1 MRRPLT
7 AICVIALILSFT
19 FTKLDDSHSFYYYKA
34 GYVNEITGVV
44 LSSEEKEEN
53 KFSLEVMTPEGE
65 KILLSLTGNIENVR
79 GESIEKYYD
88 LTGKDVRFRSIVS
101 IPQGR
106 RNPGC
111 FDYNL
116 YLRSR
121 GIEVITEL
129 KCSQLEVTGVSENL
143 YHRYLSYVALYK
155 GYFTELLEE
164 LSDSKTISFISAM
177 MFGDKASFDDEIY
190 EEFRQNG
197 TAHVLAVSGLH
208 VGAVYEFMSRFIKPD
223 RKKSAL
229 LINGA
234 ILAFYAALSSFSP
247 SVVRAVIM
255 ILIHMSA
262 EAVNRRY
269 DMISAACFCMIVNV
283 IINPYCIYNS
293 GFQLSYLAVF
303 SIAVIGSAIREY
315 LDNSFTAMV
324 SVQIG
329 MFPLTA
335 YTFNYFSLGAFIAN
349 IPIIYL
355 TGLLVPFGV
364 VLMVMLPVFDCLNVV
379 TSIQET
385 VLLIP
390 EILVKIIILIN
401 EVTYADGLFTFDV
414 VSPGISTMILYYGF
428 VFGVCSE
435 TFVIWSSRK
444 MYKRIIFAICIIVIV
459 ALFSGITFDD
469 RVKDD
474 GLVFVDVGQGDC
486 LHIRTETGNY
496 LIDGGGSVS
505 YDTGM
510 KTLKPYLLKNGVRY
524 IDIAFVTHL
533 HTDHYDGIV
542 SLCREGM
549 VRKLCLYEGN
559 IINED
564 SILKETGLKKE
575 DIIYVKAGDIA
586 ELGDNVYAE
595 VLSPVRMTRAE
606 YHILERED
614 DENQSSLIIKLH
626 YDDMS
631 VLMTGDIDSEAE
643 KKLISKYGKN
653 LDCTI
658 LKAAHH
664 GSKYSTCDEFLE
676 AASPEVIVFQVGENN
691 YGHPD
696 KTLIENC
703 LQKGI
708 MVYRNDLN
716 GAVIIDGKGS
726 IRTCF

>member
-283 IINPYCIYNS
+283 ITTIKNKMD
-293 GFQLSYLAVF
+293 L
-303 SIAVIGSAIREY
+303 
-315 LDNSFTAMV
+315 
-324 SVQIG
+324 
-329 MFPLTA
+329 
-335 YTFNYFSLGAFIAN
+335 
-349 IPIIYL
+349 
-355 TGLLVPFGV
+355 
-364 VLMVMLPVFDCLNVV
+364 
-379 TSIQET
+379 
-385 VLLIP
+385 
-390 EILVKIIILIN
+390 ILI
-401 EVTYADGLFTFDV
+401 
-414 VSPGISTMILYYGF
+414 
-428 VFGVCSE
+428 
-435 TFVIWSSRK
+435 
-444 MYKRIIFAICIIVIV
+444 
-459 ALFSGITFDD
+459 
-469 RVKDD
+469 
-474 GLVFVDVGQGDC
+474 
-486 LHIRTETGNY
+486 
-496 LIDGGGSVS
+496 
-505 YDTGM
+505 
-510 KTLKPYLLKNGVRY
+510 
-524 IDIAFVTHL
+524 
-533 HTDHYDGIV
+533 
-542 SLCREGM
+542 
-549 VRKLCLYEGN
+549 
-559 IINED
+559 
-564 SILKETGLKKE
+564 
-575 DIIYVKAGDIA
+575 
-586 ELGDNVYAE
+586 
-595 VLSPVRMTRAE
+595 
-606 YHILERED
+606 
-614 DENQSSLIIKLH
+614 
-626 YDDMS
+626 
-631 VLMTGDIDSEAE
+631 
-643 KKLISKYGKN
+643 
-653 LDCTI
+653 
-658 LKAAHH
+658 
-664 GSKYSTCDEFLE
+664 
-676 AASPEVIVFQVGENN
+676 
-691 YGHPD
+691 
-696 KTLIENC
+696 
-703 LQKGI
+703 
-708 MVYRNDLN
+708 
-716 GAVIIDGKGS
+716 
-726 IRTCF
+726 